1 MTDGLLTSSGTYSE
15 EVMTIMADTAVGNER
30 GWLAEY
36 FEQFRTKLGQ
46 DGVLDQ
52 LVALKAMMMEAH
64 VNGRKVI
71 IAGNGGS
78 AAIASHCAVDFTK
91 NAGIRCVN
99 FNEADLITCLA
110 NDYGYD
116 RWLAKAL
123 ELYADDGDL
132 VVLISS
138 SGRSANI
145 VRAAEHTVGRRL
157 GLVTLSGF
165 AADNPLRALG
175 GLNLWVDS
183 RAYNI
188 VEMTHHIWLLAVCD
202 LIIGAAEYPAV
213 QEHGRARVAEP
224 SVRV

>member
-1 MTDGLLTSSGTYSE
+1 MPKPSLRESTVAVPERAVDEQQWLVDYFGRYRQSLFDEGAWEQLIRLKDMLL
-15 EVMTIMADTAVGNER
+15 V
-30 GWLAEY
+30 
-36 FEQFRTKLGQ
+36 TK
-46 DGVLDQ
+46 
-52 LVALKAMMMEAH
+52 AA
-64 VNGRKVI
+64 GRKVI
-71 IAGNGGS
+71 FAGNGGS

-91 NAGIRCVN
+91 NAGIRCIN

-145 VRAAEHTVGRRL
+145 VRAAEHTVGRGL
-157 GLVTLSGF
+157 SLVTFSGF
-165 AADNPLRALG
+165 AADNPLKALG
-175 GLNLWVDS
+175 QLNLWVNS
-183 RAYNI
+183 QAYNI

-202 LIIGAAEYPAV
+202 VIIGHAEYPAS
-213 QEHGRARVAEP
+213 EREGPCRR
-224 SVRV
+224 S